1 MEAYNELDQA
11 HPPYPPAKTLT
22 QTITTAQVLAA
33 LEQAADQASTTCE
46 LAHISA
52 AARALH
58 TPLIPT
64 YEDEHL

>member
-1 MEAYNELDQA
+1 MQAYNELDQA

-22 QTITTAQVLAA
+22 ETITTAQVLKA
-33 LEQAADQASTTCE
+33 LEQAADQAGTTSE
-46 LAHISA
+46 LAHICA

-64 YEDEHL
+64 YDHTRG